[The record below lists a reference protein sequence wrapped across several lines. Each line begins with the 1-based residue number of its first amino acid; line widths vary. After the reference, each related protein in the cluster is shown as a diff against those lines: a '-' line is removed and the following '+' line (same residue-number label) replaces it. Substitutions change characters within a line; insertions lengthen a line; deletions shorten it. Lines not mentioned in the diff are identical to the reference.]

1 MSMDECNEA
10 LDDLDKDCD
19 FLDAEDDVDIKDRE
33 LLDSN
38 LAFKMAIT
46 DEDAR
51 KIIEGKQL
59 KWLMS
64 PKDDER
70 SCITF
75 HMIFVE

>member
-1 MSMDECNEA
+1 MVSFVIVSLA
-10 LDDLDKDCD
+10 LSDIVFAESLSS
-19 FLDAEDDVDIKDRE
+19 EDDVDFKDRE

-59 KWLMS
+59 KWLMN
-64 PKDDER
+64 PKDD
-70 SCITF
+70 
-75 HMIFVE
+75 

>member
-10 LDDLDKDCD
+10 LDDLDKDCA

-59 KWLMS
+59 K
-64 PKDDER
+64 
-70 SCITF
+70 
-75 HMIFVE
+75 

>member
-1 MSMDECNEA
+1 MSMDEGNEA

-19 FLDAEDDVDIKDRE
+19 FLDAEDDVDFKDRE

-59 KWLMS
+59 K
-64 PKDDER
+64 
-70 SCITF
+70 
-75 HMIFVE
+75 

>member
-1 MSMDECNEA
+1 MSTDECNEA

-19 FLDAEDDVDIKDRE
+19 FLDAEDEVDFKDRE

-59 KWLMS
+59 KWLINQ
-64 PKDDER
+64 KDDKR

-75 HMIFVE
+75 HMLFV